1 MIEKEKEIWK
11 DIPGYEGYYQ
21 ASNLGRVRSLD
32 RTVTFSNGYDR
43 FYKGGVMNGSVNK
56 GYRQYSLNINGVNR
70 TFQCSQLVAMAFLGH
85 VPNGYDSVV
94 DHINGITDDD
104 RLENLRIVTQ
114 RENSSTCFRSDKK
127 SLSSKYVGVSFFK
140 KQEKWA
146 AQIYYKDKNV
156 VLGYFKTELEAS
168 NAYQLA
174 LSKVKDG
181 SFNHNDY
188 KPKWTSEYKGVFF
201 HKASNKWRAQITI
214 NGKRKHIGSF
224 HTELEAHNAYQ
235 KALKQKQ
242 DGVALFNFV

>member
-1 MIEKEKEIWK
+1 MAQNTKEIWK
-11 DIPGYEGYYQ
+11 DVPGYEGYYKV
-21 ASNLGRVRSLD
+21 SNMGIVTSVDRWIIMKNNEKRFFKGRV
-32 RTVTFSNGYDR
+32 VGIN
-43 FYKGGVMNGSVNK
+43 NK
-56 GYRQYSLNINGVNR
+56 GYNKVNLCKIGQSR
-70 TFQCSQLVAMAFLGH
+70 SFYVSQVVAMAFLGH
-85 VPNGYDSVV
+85 IPNGYDFVV

-114 RENSSTCFRSDKK
+114 RENTSICFRSDKK

-140 KQEKWA
+140 KIEKWA

-156 VLGYFKTELEAS
+156 ILGYFKTELEAS

-214 NGKRKHIGSF
+214 NGKRKHLGSF
-224 HTELEAHNAYQ
+224 HTEIEAHHAYQ
-235 KALKQKQ
+235 NALKTKI
-242 DGVALFNFV
+242 